1 MQGASSRELQRL
13 ASQRGARSRRRLL
26 VEASKHIQDPPPH
39 TSPSNHSMC
48 TADNLSLP
56 ACRAE
61 PRNRRF
67 RQLVTPGRPRFRVR
81 FRGSA
86 VTSAFAVA
94 VSSNQPSPM
103 STLVRRLSFTRSGT
117 RASARD
123 SGRAETETE
132 TGSGAAAGSEG
143 LAVGAPS
150 PVPGCGEALR
160 VESGEAGGCRTAQQP
175 SPGARSSSTPV
186 TRGGSVA
193 ASSACRM
200 C

>member
-1 MQGASSRELQRL
+1 
-13 ASQRGARSRRRLL
+13 
-26 VEASKHIQDPPPH
+26 
-39 TSPSNHSMC
+39 
-48 TADNLSLP
+48 
-56 ACRAE
+56 
-61 PRNRRF
+61 
-67 RQLVTPGRPRFRVR
+67 
-81 FRGSA
+81 
-86 VTSAFAVA
+86 
-94 VSSNQPSPM
+94 M

-123 SGRAETETE
+123 SIRASARDADRAETETE

-200 C
+200 LKV